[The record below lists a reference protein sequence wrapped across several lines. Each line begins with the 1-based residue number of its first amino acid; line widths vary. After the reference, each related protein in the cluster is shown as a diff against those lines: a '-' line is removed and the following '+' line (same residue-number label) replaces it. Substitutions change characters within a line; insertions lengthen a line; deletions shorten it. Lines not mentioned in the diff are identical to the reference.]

1 MYFVFQNDI
10 LPKELRDFAYNQVF
24 DMPRA
29 AQVTRLTRRC
39 AVTGRLRGNFHQF
52 RVSRFIFRQE
62 GTLHYPVTQVSLS
75 LKILSFVPA
84 DANRISGAIRAN
96 WMKNIDIKP

>member
-62 GTLHYPVTQVSLS
+62 GTLQFHLFSLVTVQYY
-75 LKILSFVPA
+75 KIW
-84 DANRISGAIRAN
+84 AI
-96 WMKNIDIKP
+96 KVLGT

>member
-1 MYFVFQNDI
+1 MYCMLFFLFQNDI

-62 GTLHYPVTQVSLS
+62 GTLLACDTNFDYY
-75 LKILSFVPA
+75 
-84 DANRISGAIRAN
+84 
-96 WMKNIDIKP
+96 

>member
-1 MYFVFQNDI
+1 MYCMLLFQNDI

-62 GTLHYPVTQVSLS
+62 GTLACDTTFDHY
-75 LKILSFVPA
+75 
-84 DANRISGAIRAN
+84 
-96 WMKNIDIKP
+96 

>member
-1 MYFVFQNDI
+1 MVRCVMYVNFQNDI

-62 GTLHYPVTQVSLS
+62 GTVTQP
-75 LKILSFVPA
+75 KKFFFQ
-84 DANRISGAIRAN
+84 
-96 WMKNIDIKP
+96 